1 MKIDSLEQI
10 EDLKEQLKATKEQIK
25 KYSLYKMDDIAE
37 AITRVI
43 SAFEGIEYIAIR
55 YRFNLDEKWIYDYY
69 LPYYSNHRKDDYP
82 AIHIIPRSKE
92 SEKYARYRLMHKRDL
107 NDYNICYLPPAYYT
121 PHKKCYY
128 IKDFINYLFVKK
140 LENDITDNREFYLEV
155 ADEFIKENQEE
166 IEKRQQM
173 ITQAYQKKLGPSH
186 SKNELLYR
194 HLYWM

>member
-1 MKIDSLEQI
+1 
-10 EDLKEQLKATKEQIK
+10 
-25 KYSLYKMDDIAE
+25 
-37 AITRVI
+37 
-43 SAFEGIEYIAIR
+43 
-55 YRFNLDEKWIYDYY
+55 
-69 LPYYSNHRKDDYP
+69 
-82 AIHIIPRSKE
+82 
-92 SEKYARYRLMHKRDL
+92 MHKRDI

-173 ITQAYQKKLGPSH
+173 IKQAYQKKLGPSH